1 MCTLQFIRRFPGKIV
16 FQNIGH
22 LFGQYEVGFLKY
34 KILRTIV
41 VKIEDTQRTRFTS
54 HHIVSGFLYI
64 VSGYIKTL
72 DFISM

>member
-1 MCTLQFIRRFPGKIV
+1 MCTLEFIRRFPGKIV

-41 VKIEDTQRTRFTS
+41 VKIEDTQRTRFT
-54 HHIVSGFLYI
+54 H
-64 VSGYIKTL
+64 
-72 DFISM
+72 